1 MANNPF
7 DKLKQVKPN
16 DVPKQKVVPIKT
28 NKRDSEQTYTLW
40 LDKELIKA
48 LKLRAVEQNTNV
60 KLLIEEAIRQYIQK

>member
-16 DVPKQKVVPIKT
+16 DVPKQKVVPVKT

-48 LKLRAVEQNTNV
+48 LKLKAVEEGTNV
-60 KLLIEEAIRQYIQK
+60 KLLIEEAIRQYLK

>member
-40 LDKELIKA
+40 LDKELLKT
-48 LKLRAVEQNTNV
+48 LKLKAVEQNTNV
-60 KLLIEEAIRQYIQK
+60 KLLIEEAIRRYLK

>member
-16 DVPKQKVVPIKT
+16 DVPKQKVVPVKN

-48 LKLRAVEQNTNV
+48 LKLKAVEEDTNV
-60 KLLIEEAIRQYIQK
+60 KLLIEEAIRQYLK

>member
-16 DVPKQKVVPIKT
+16 DVPKQKVVPVKT

-48 LKLRAVEQNTNV
+48 LKLKAVEEDTNV
-60 KLLIEEAIRQYIQK
+60 KLLIEESIRKYLK

>member
-16 DVPKQKVVPIKT
+16 DVPKQKVVPVKT

-40 LDKELIKA
+40 LDKELIKT
-48 LKLRAVEQNTNV
+48 LKLKAVEEDTNV
-60 KLLIEEAIRQYIQK
+60 KLLIEEAIRQYLK

>member
-16 DVPKQKVVPIKT
+16 DVPKQKVVPVKT

-48 LKLRAVEQNTNV
+48 LKLKAVEEDTNV
-60 KLLIEEAIRQYIQK
+60 KLLIEEAIRQYLKQ

>member
-40 LDKELIKA
+40 LDKELLKT
-48 LKLRAVEQNTNV
+48 LKLKAIEQNKNV
-60 KLLIEEAIRQYIQK
+60 KLLIEEAIRQYLK

>member
-16 DVPKQKVVPIKT
+16 DVPKQKVVPVKT

-48 LKLRAVEQNTNV
+48 LKLKAVEEDTNV
-60 KLLIEEAIRQYIQK
+60 KLLIEEAIKQYLK

>member
-16 DVPKQKVVPIKT
+16 DVPKQKVVPVKT

-48 LKLRAVEQNTNV
+48 LKLKAVEEDTNV
-60 KLLIEEAIRQYIQK
+60 KLLIEEAIKQFLK

>member
-16 DVPKQKVVPIKT
+16 NVPKQKVVPIKT

-40 LDKELIKA
+40 LDKDLLKT
-48 LKLRAVEQNTNV
+48 LKLKAVEQNTNV
-60 KLLIEEAIRQYIQK
+60 KLLIEEAIRQYLK

>member
-28 NKRDSEQTYTLW
+28 NKRDNEQTYTLW
-40 LDKELIKA
+40 LDKELIKT
-48 LKLRAVEQNTNV
+48 LKLKAVEQNTNV
-60 KLLIEEAIRQYIQK
+60 KLLIEEAIRQYLK

>member
-16 DVPKQKVVPIKT
+16 DVPKQKVVPVKA

-48 LKLRAVEQNTNV
+48 LKLKAVEEDTNV
-60 KLLIEEAIRQYIQK
+60 KLLIEEAIKQYLK

>member
-16 DVPKQKVVPIKT
+16 DVPKQKVVPVKT

-48 LKLRAVEQNTNV
+48 LKLKAVEEDTNV
-60 KLLIEEAIRQYIQK
+60 KLLIEKAIRQYLK

>member
-40 LDKELIKA
+40 LDRELIKT
-48 LKLRAVEQNTNV
+48 LKLKAVEQNTNV
-60 KLLIEEAIRQYIQK
+60 KLLIEEAIRQYLK